1 MESVSS
7 SFLFKNLEREIVMDT
22 FTLIMALIV
31 IALSYWWRMR
41 VNKLLEDLS
50 VLVIYLM
57 EKERK
62 NNDDDE

>member
-1 MESVSS
+1 
-7 SFLFKNLEREIVMDT
+7 MDT